1 LFLPKHYEAVA
12 NNLLSGERVCWMR
25 LESLMQNLNSID
37 PVHVRAMKDWGLI
50 LPEEQPELGSSL
62 KKANQPITGVG
73 SEITAHCSGI

>member
-1 LFLPKHYEAVA
+1 
-12 NNLLSGERVCWMR
+12 MR

-62 KKANQPITGVG
+62 EKLISRLPELDQKSLPIAP
-73 SEITAHCSGI
+73 EFD